1 MMCAKKCNVGKEHAN
16 LLRIVLS
23 LLNVS
28 VIKVGRKLLIPMMM
42 EE

>member
-1 MMCAKKCNVGKEHAN
+1 MCAKKWNVGKEHAN
-16 LLRIVLS
+16 FLRIVLS
-23 LLNVS
+23 LLNVN